1 MVNVQYEDIEGD
13 LLLYEQGRV
22 LRPVYKTPA
31 WEIIMG
37 VFEDYRDKARDELI
51 ALPPG
56 DPYVVTAHAAA
67 SALDDVVAKAKQDF
81 EAAVQAAAQP
91 TQEVASY
98 LLEMVEVND
107 VAASQLGH
115 ED

>member
-1 MVNVQYEDIEGD
+1 MANPVQFEDIEGD
-13 LLLYEQGRV
+13 LDLYEKGRL

-37 VFEDYRDKARDELI
+37 VFEDQAARANDELLD
-51 ALPPG
+51 LPPG
-56 DPYVVTAHAAA
+56 DPYVPTAHAAA
-67 SALDDVVAKAKQDF
+67 SALRDRVIKAKQDF
-81 EAAVQAAAQP
+81 EAAVQAAANP

-107 VAASQLGH
+107 VAASQQ
-115 ED
+115 